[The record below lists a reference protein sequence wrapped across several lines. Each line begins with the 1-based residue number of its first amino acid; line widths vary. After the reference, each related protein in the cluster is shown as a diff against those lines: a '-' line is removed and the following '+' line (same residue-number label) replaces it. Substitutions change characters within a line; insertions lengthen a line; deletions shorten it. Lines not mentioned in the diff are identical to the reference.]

1 MAIKFG
7 RPIEMRDAPRRQ
19 TALAS
24 TPLDLAIRPR
34 RNRKAEWARRLVREN
49 VLTTDDL
56 IWPMF
61 VVDGNN
67 ARTPVASMPG
77 VDRLTVDQAV
87 RDAERAMKLD
97 IPCIA
102 LFPYTE
108 PSLRDETGSE
118 ALNPNNLVCQSV
130 RAIKKEFPELGVLCD
145 VALDPFTSHGH
156 DGLIEDGKI
165 LNDETVAVL
174 VRQALV
180 QAEAGCDVIAPS
192 DMMDGRVGAI
202 REALDDAGFLD
213 VQIMSYAAKY
223 ASAFYGPFRDAI
235 GSAKTLTGDKRT
247 YQMDSAN
254 SDEALR
260 EVELDIAEGA
270 DMVMVKPGMP
280 YLDIVRRV
288 KDTFAMPTF
297 VYQVSGEYAMIAG
310 AANNGWIDGDRAMME
325 SLLGFKRA
333 GADGILTYFAPKA
346 AEKIEGGEV
355 TLAVVPANAGTH
367 TPRPI
372 DRTMGL
378 VAFAAMCSG
387 GYGSLRSQGRREIR
401 AHSRILHAC

>member
-7 RPIEMRDAPRRQ
+7 RPIEMRDAPRRP

-24 TPLDLAIRPR
+24 MPLDLAIRPR

-49 VLTTDDL
+49 VLTTNDL

-67 ARTPVASMPG
+67 TRTPVASMPG

-108 PSLRDETGSE
+108 ASLRDEHGSE

-130 RAIKKEFPELGVLCD
+130 RAIKNEFPELGVLCD

-235 GSAKTLTGDKRT
+235 GSAKTLIGDKRT

-288 KDTFAMPTF
+288 KDTFSVPTF
-297 VYQVSGEYAMIAG
+297 VYQVSGEYAMIAA

-346 AEKIEGGEV
+346 AERLKAGG
-355 TLAVVPANAGTH
+355 
-367 TPRPI
+367 
-372 DRTMGL
+372 
-378 VAFAAMCSG
+378 
-387 GYGSLRSQGRREIR
+387 
-401 AHSRILHAC
+401 

>member
-7 RPIEMRDAPRRQ
+7 RPIEMRDVPRPAG
-19 TALAS
+19 TAS
-24 TPLDLAIRPR
+24 PPPLDLTVRLR
-34 RNRKAEWARRLVREN
+34 RNRKAEWARRLVREH

-56 IWPMF
+56 IWPLF
-61 VVDGNN
+61 LVDGKTTRSAVN
-67 ARTPVASMPG
+67 SMPG
-77 VDRLTVDQAV
+77 VERLSVDQAV
-87 RDAERAMKLD
+87 RDAERAMKLN

-108 PSLRDETGSE
+108 PSLRDEAGSE
-118 ALNPNNLVCQSV
+118 AVNPDNLVCQAV
-130 RAIKKEFPELGVLCD
+130 RAIKTEFPDLGVLCD

-156 DGLIEDGKI
+156 DGLIADGRI

-180 QAEAGCDVIAPS
+180 QAEAGCDIIAPS
-192 DMMDGRVGAI
+192 DMMDGRIGAI
-202 REALDDAGFLD
+202 REGLDAAGYHD
-213 VQIMSYAAKY
+213 VQIMAYAAKY
-223 ASAFYGPFRDAI
+223 ASAFYGPFRDAV

-280 YLDIVRRV
+280 YLDVVRRV

-297 VYQVSGEYAMIAG
+297 AYQVSGEYAMIT
-310 AANNGWIDGDRAMME
+310 AASQNGWIDGERAMME
-325 SLLGFKRA
+325 SLLAFKRA
-333 GADGILTYFAPKA
+333 GADGVLTYFAPQA
-346 AEKIEGGEV
+346 AEK
-355 TLAVVPANAGTH
+355 LKSAG
-367 TPRPI
+367 
-372 DRTMGL
+372 
-378 VAFAAMCSG
+378 
-387 GYGSLRSQGRREIR
+387 
-401 AHSRILHAC
+401 